1 MSAQENRCEGMRP
14 FETALAALA
23 PRVEGFDRER
33 LIFLAGR
40 AAALR
45 GWRWPAAFSAMT
57 AVAAALLVMLC
68 IRPQPKGLA
77 GSRSSEG
84 AANVSGTVPVP
95 MEDGT
100 RSLPDTV
107 WLSPWTASP
116 LPGRA
121 DATCGDS
128 YAVLRQRMLRQG
140 ADSDRPREPASS
152 PSTAVAEGPLPY
164 HELLDRLLRKRPLAA
179 DGSGSMME

>member
-1 MSAQENRCEGMRP
+1 M
-14 FETALAALA
+14 
-23 PRVEGFDRER
+23 
-33 LIFLAGR
+33 AGR
-40 AAALR
+40 LLGHDR
-45 GWRWPAAFSAMT
+45 GGRCAFGDA
-57 AVAAALLVMLC
+57 C